1 MAIHILLPTLQGLSA
16 VQGIVREDPDVP
28 SVVCLNGTA
37 QSLPISNAY
46 YDFVKKGQGVIGRD
60 FGHEAWRI
68 DLSDPVEMGNSW
80 QLGLYLAH
88 YLFELGQL
96 GSGEPVAGDTVLWVT
111 GAVKSNH
118 QVEPVEGVERKLLNS
133 TDNILAWQQKSIKTI
148 AVMCAA
154 NHALVN
160 LPSNVT
166 RVDIENVKELSA
178 LTKHLSI
185 KSNLSSSAPTKN
197 KFPWRMTSAIA
208 VLIVAS
214 AYGITKYQQR
224 IPTKQVFVIQDSEQ
238 LPPQKSQVISS
249 DDLRE
254 TRQNEASQAKAE
266 VEHVTVVNS
275 NLKHPLMHV
284 KRVAMHEQC
293 EKNQIILSLI
303 ESNKKNHFTK
313 QSLNQLCA
321 LGFEFKQNEIVFVT
335 AYAMDSRNM
344 ISMERVG
351 NVWMLPLP
359 RDQSKD
365 RHVVL
370 IVYKNNKPTDD
381 HLKKLKRFLGFH
393 IDGGWMDADDI
404 TQEFQQ
410 LGWYDMKAYSHTL
423 SSFTP

>member
-88 YLFELGQL
+88 YFFELGQL

-133 TDNILAWQQKSIKTI
+133 TDNILAWQKNSIKTI

-160 LPSNVT
+160 LPDNVT
-166 RVDIENVKELSA
+166 RVDIENVKELSS

-185 KSNLSSSAPTKN
+185 KSNLSSSAQTKN
-197 KFPWRMTSAIA
+197 KFPWRMMSAIA

-224 IPTKQVFVIQDSEQ
+224 IPTKQVFVVQHSDQ
-238 LPPQKSQVISS
+238 LPPQKSQVIST
-249 DDLRE
+249 DDLK
-254 TRQNEASQAKAE
+254 EASQNKAG
-266 VEHVTVVNS
+266 VERVTVTTS
-275 NLKHPLMHV
+275 NLKLPLMHV
-284 KRVAMHEQC
+284 KKVAVHEQC
-293 EKNQIILSLI
+293 EKNQIKISLI
-303 ESNKKNHFTK
+303 ESNKQNHFNK

-321 LGFEFKQNEIVFVT
+321 LGFEFKQNEVVFVT
-335 AYAMDSRNM
+335 AYAMDSRHM

-351 NVWMLPLP
+351 NLWVLPLP
-359 RDQSKD
+359 KDQSKD
-365 RHVVL
+365 RHVAL
-370 IVYKNNKPTDD
+370 IVYKNIAPTDD

-410 LGWYDMKAYSHTL
+410 LGWHDMKAYSHTL